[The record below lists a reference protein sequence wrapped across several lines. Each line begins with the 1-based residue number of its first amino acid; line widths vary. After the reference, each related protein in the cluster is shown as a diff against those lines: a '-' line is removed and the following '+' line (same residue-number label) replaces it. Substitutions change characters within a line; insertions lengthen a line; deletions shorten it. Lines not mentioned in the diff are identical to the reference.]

1 MANRAST
8 CSMQTV
14 RFVVDAAADAA
25 PIVYTMN
32 RAAEVCEIR
41 ITCTGN
47 AVGAFNVIIR
57 NGANTI
63 ATIASTGALGEVDA
77 AVVLAPAYINIA
89 AGGTLTLQTSTAGAV
104 CIATIYTLPGVTATT

>member
-14 RFVVDAAADAA
+14 RFVVDSAANAA

-47 AVGAFNVIIR
+47 AVGAFNVTVR
-57 NGANTI
+57 NGADTI

-77 AVVLAPAYINIA
+77 ATVLTPAYIHIA